1 MAGCLS
7 GHSADHPYRGA
18 WAPEMDLLERITRYI
33 SRWFNGMALAAL
45 SAMLFLVAVDV
56 IGAKVLSLP
65 VSGAMDL
72 TSLLGLLIIGFS
84 MTETYL
90 KGRHITVDF
99 VIIRTGKRLRHLLR
113 SLNAILCMV
122 FFVFVVWRIFA
133 YAHDLYVYGE
143 KSLTVKIPLYPFAYA
158 LGLAFVPM
166 LLAVP
171 VHLYRK
177 WKGPRE

>member
-1 MAGCLS
+1 M
-7 GHSADHPYRGA
+7 H
-18 WAPEMDLLERITRYI
+18 LLEKINHYI
-33 SRWFNGMALAAL
+33 SRWFNGIALAAL

-84 MTETYL
+84 MTQTYM

-99 VIIRTGKRLRHLLR
+99 LIIRASQRLQNVLR
-113 SLNAILCMV
+113 CLNAVLCMI
-122 FFVFVVWRIFA
+122 FFLFVVWRLFL
-133 YAHDLYVYGE
+133 YAHDLQMYGE
-143 KSLTVKIPLYPFAYA
+143 KSLTVKIPLFPFAYA
-158 LGLAFVPM
+158 LGVAFVPM

-171 VHLYRK
+171 IQLYRK
-177 WKGPRE
+177 WKGSRE